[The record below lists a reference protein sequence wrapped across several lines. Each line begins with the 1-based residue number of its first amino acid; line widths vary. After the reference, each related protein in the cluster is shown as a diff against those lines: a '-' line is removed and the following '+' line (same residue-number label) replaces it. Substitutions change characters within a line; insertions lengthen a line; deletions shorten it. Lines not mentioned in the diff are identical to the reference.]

1 MSSTRSTTVRIFPN
15 RAALALALLMLAGPS
30 GARADG
36 GAAAAAAKASLQQAV
51 DETLAILNDKS
62 LERDARLHKLEGI
75 ALDHFDFP
83 KMTQLVLGKNRSQL
97 SEAQQTEFTEEFREH
112 LSLTYGKQFDKY
124 TSNEKIE
131 IGDGRLEGNKDV
143 TIRMRISGGSA
154 PADGVRIDYRMRSD
168 GGKWLVIDVL
178 PEGVSMVQN
187 FRSQVQE
194 IVTQKG
200 VGQLIQTL
208 HEKNAARAQSA
219 KAS

>member
-1 MSSTRSTTVRIFPN
+1 MNSTRSTTARIVPSSA
-15 RAALALALLMLAGPS
+15 RLALAVLLLAGAFV
-30 GARADG
+30 ARADTDV
-36 GAAAAAAKASLQQAV
+36 AAAKVSLQQAV

-62 LERDARLHKLEGI
+62 LARDVRLHRLEGI

-97 SEAQQTEFTEEFREH
+97 SEAQQAEFTKEFQEH

-131 IGDGRLEGNKDV
+131 IGDGHLEGNKDV
-143 TIRMRISGGSA
+143 TVRMRISGGSA
-154 PADGVRIDYRMRSD
+154 PAEGVRIDYRMRAND
-168 GGKWLVIDVL
+168 GKWFVIDVL

-208 HEKNAARAQSA
+208 HEKNVQRAAETA
-219 KAS
+219 KTS